1 VSLRVSFDVDGVLAD
16 FAAAFRRVERSL
28 FGADAA
34 AAPDGPEQ
42 EQLRQDTRA
51 PRPPDRRDAIWR
63 EIERTPDFWTQ
74 VEPLDPAAIA
84 KLHQLVV
91 RHRWDVFFITQ
102 RPATAG
108 DTVQRQTQRWLAAHG
123 FDLPSVIVLHGARG
137 AAIRALQ
144 IEYHVD
150 DSAQNCLDVIADS
163 NAKTILVA
171 PGEMESMRKLGIAP
185 VAGIADALAVLERAH
200 EARSNPSMLERLS
213 VMLGWRT

>member
-1 VSLRVSFDVDGVLAD
+1 VTLRVSFDLDGVFAD
-16 FAAAFRRVERSL
+16 FAAAFRRVELSL

-34 AAPDGPEQ
+34 AEPDAPEQ

-63 EIERTPDFWTQ
+63 EIERTPDFWAN
-74 VEPLDPAAIA
+74 VAPLDPGAIA
-84 KLHQLVV
+84 RLQQLAI

-102 RPATAG
+102 RPATTG
-108 DTVQRQTQRWLAAHG
+108 DSVQRQTQRWLAAHG
-123 FDLPSVIVLHGARG
+123 FEFPSVIVLHGARG

-144 IEYHVD
+144 IDYHVD

-163 NAKTILVA
+163 TAKTILVSR
-171 PGEMESMRKLGIAP
+171 GEHETVRKLGIAP
-185 VAGIADALAVLERAH
+185 AGGVAEALDILERAT